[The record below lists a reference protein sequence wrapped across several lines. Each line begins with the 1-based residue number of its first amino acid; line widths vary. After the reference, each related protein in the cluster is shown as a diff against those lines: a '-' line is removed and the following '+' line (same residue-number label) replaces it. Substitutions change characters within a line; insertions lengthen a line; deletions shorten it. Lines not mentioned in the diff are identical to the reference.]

1 MLGACL
7 PGVPQHLL
15 VGQELP
21 EWQARAMQGYGR
33 WIAVKS
39 RSWKNGVDSDL
50 YVT

>member
-21 EWQARAMQGYGR
+21 EWQARARYAGL
-33 WIAVKS
+33 WAVDC
-39 RSWKNGVDSDL
+39 RQIPFVEEWG
-50 YVT
+50 